1 MQQVSSNIQE
11 LLEPIVTGLGFEY
24 VGGLLGQAEGGLTLR
39 LYIDHDNGIDVDDCG
54 AVSRQVSATMDVVEP
69 IKGHYT
75 LEVSSPGIDRPL
87 FVIAHYEKYVGQRVK
102 LKLGAHA
109 MGRRK
114 FTGELASVEGKT
126 LVVDVDGEL
135 YDLDFDDVESGQLV
149 PL

>member
-24 VGGLLGQAEGGLTLR
+24 VGGLLGQAEAGLTLR

-69 IKGHYT
+69 IKGRYT

-109 MGRRK
+109 MGRRR
-114 FTGELASVEGKT
+114 FTGDLVSVEGKT

-135 YDLDFDDVESGQLV
+135 YDLDFDDVESGQLA